1 MRAGNR
7 GSLELVSTIVRDP
20 KPADFE
26 ALLERRQR
34 LGHDRWDEERDGV
47 YYMNPS
53 PTYEH
58 QRLSQQL
65 AELLGPLARAAG
77 LEAVV
82 GGVNVGEKGN
92 YVIPDASLHRPGA
105 GGTYVPTAALAIEIL
120 SPDDDTWEKVP
131 FYAKRGVEELAI
143 VDPRERRITWLA
155 LGADGE
161 YREVERSRVIELSAA
176 ELAGRLDW
184 PR

>member
-1 MRAGNR
+1 MCPTKG
-7 GSLELVSTIVRDP
+7 GSLGLVPTVVRDP
-20 KPADFE
+20 QPAEFD
-26 ALLERRQR
+26 ALLERRRR

-47 YYMNPS
+47 YYMNPA

-82 GGVNVGEKGN
+82 GGVNLGEQGN

-105 GGTYVPTAALAIEIL
+105 GGTYVPTAALAIEIV
-120 SPDDDTWEKVP
+120 SPGDDTWDKLA
-131 FYAKRGVEELAI
+131 FYATRGVDELAI
-143 VDPRERRITWLA
+143 VDPRERRVTWLA
-155 LGADGE
+155 LGGDAQ
-161 YREVERSRVIELSAA
+161 YREVVRSSLIELGSAVLA
-176 ELAGRLDW
+176 ERLDW

>member
-1 MRAGNR
+1 MPTTVS
-7 GSLELVSTIVRDP
+7 GSLGEMPTLVRHP
-20 KPADFE
+20 PPAEFE
-26 ALLERRQR
+26 ALLERRRR

-65 AELLGPLARAAG
+65 AEILGPLVRAAS

-92 YVIPDASLHRPGA
+92 FVIPDASLHRPGA

-120 SPDDDTWEKVP
+120 SPGDDTWEKVP
-131 FYAKRGVEELAI
+131 FYARRGVEELAI
-143 VDPRERRITWLA
+143 VDPRERRVTWLE
-155 LGADGE
+155 LGADDE

-176 ELAGRLDW
+176 ELADRLDW
-184 PR
+184 PT